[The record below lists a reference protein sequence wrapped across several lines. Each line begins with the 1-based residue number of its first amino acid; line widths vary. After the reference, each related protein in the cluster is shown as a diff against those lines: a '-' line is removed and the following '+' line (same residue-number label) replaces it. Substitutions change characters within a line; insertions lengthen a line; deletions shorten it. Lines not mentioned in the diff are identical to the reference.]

1 MSKHKEE
8 NDLLPSLQKTIVL
21 HLAQNG
27 PQTINETVKKIE
39 HSYKPSWIAFN
50 SLEDKGIVKK
60 GKTKEYRGN
69 EYPLYWL
76 TEGGVIVA
84 LVEGA
89 SPIEL
94 LTKSKEVY
102 PNNQN
107 LQYALEM
114 APHLN
119 PEIFRILL
127 ITVQSKGKLTTAD
140 LARMSLT
147 QMETDNTLEEVRSAL
162 ETMKKYPKEYER
174 LKKQLSSMQENLD
187 KLATIL

>member
-1 MSKHKEE
+1 MSKHKKQSS
-8 NDLLPSLQKTIVL
+8 LLPPLQRLIVL
-21 HLAQNG
+21 HLAKNG
-27 PQTINETVKKIE
+27 PQTINETVKKIK

-174 LKKQLSSMQENLD
+174 LKKQLSAMQENLD